1 MDNQKMNKPKM
12 KKQKMTNRE
21 KPQAV
26 TPQQM
31 LFALLKPRQQELVAE
46 VFGSLKKKKQAVLAV
61 ALLDFIEMGLRIPPN
76 DVVTGGAFLY
86 LTNEERGPGAVR
98 TLGAEAMYKGFI

>member
-1 MDNQKMNKPKM
+1 MNQTKLKMDNLNM
-12 KKQKMTNRE
+12 KKKKMTNRE
-21 KPQAV
+21 NPQAV

-46 VFGSLKKKKQAVLAV
+46 VFGSLKKKKQAVIAV

-86 LTNEERGPGAVR
+86 LTNEERGPAAVR
-98 TLGAEAMYKGFI
+98 TLGTEGPVY